1 MFVVVVV
8 SLQCVAKLV
17 MLLLQILS
25 RNEVH
30 VYLFACV

>member
-1 MFVVVVV
+1 MFVVV

-25 RNEVH
+25 SDEVP